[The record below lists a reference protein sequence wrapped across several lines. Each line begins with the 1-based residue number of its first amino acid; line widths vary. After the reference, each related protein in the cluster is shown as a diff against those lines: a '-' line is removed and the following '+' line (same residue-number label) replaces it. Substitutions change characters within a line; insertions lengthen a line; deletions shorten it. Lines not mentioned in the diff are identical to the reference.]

1 LELVYDPLSQ
11 QLLEVYQLLA
21 PAEAFADEERQR
33 RDWFW
38 QGVIHLRQRNG
49 EKALECFIR
58 ARVPGGEDG
67 PLALLLARAQE
78 EIATPESRPVRL
90 IREFTN
96 EGRARLLERL

>member
-1 LELVYDPLSQ
+1 M
-11 QLLEVYQLLA
+11 
-21 PAEAFADEERQR
+21 
-33 RDWFW
+33 
-38 QGVIHLRQRNG
+38 IHLRQRNG
-49 EKALECFIR
+49 EEALECFSR